1 MTQHRQNS
9 KDVPPPPLVAL
20 AGWVLP
26 GLGYWLLGQRTR
38 ALIIGI
44 TILWLWV
51 SGLAIGG
58 VRILEVPKYNN
69 QGQYIPARTKVA
81 VAAPRGSV
89 QQTRYRFEGS
99 TLLQEVGRK
108 PWSIAQIMTGPV
120 AIVSGGASV
129 WGAREDPSTGESRFP
144 VPHSRMWEIPVL
156 YTAVAGML
164 NLIAI
169 IDSAYRARH
178 MGEKR

>member
-1 MTQHRQNS
+1 MQNRRS
-9 KDVPPPPLVAL
+9 SRDVPPPPLVAL
-20 AGWVLP
+20 AGWLLP
-26 GLGYWLLGQRTR
+26 GAGYWLLGQRTR
-38 ALIIGI
+38 ASIIGI
-44 TILWLWV
+44 TILWLWI

-58 VRILEVPKYNN
+58 VRILEVPKYDNE
-69 QGQYIPARTKVA
+69 GRFIPARTRVA
-81 VAAPRGSV
+81 VTVPRGVV
-89 QQTRYRFEGS
+89 QETRYRYEGAN
-99 TLLQEVGRK
+99 LLQEVSRK

-129 WGAREDPSTGESRFP
+129 WASREDPQTGEARFAM
-144 VPHSRMWEIPVL
+144 PHSRMWEIPVL

>member
-1 MTQHRQNS
+1 MTQHRRSTN
-9 KDVPPPPLVAL
+9 DVPSPSLVAL
-20 AGWVLP
+20 VGWALP
-26 GLGYWLLGQRTR
+26 GAGYWLLGQRTR
-38 ALIIGI
+38 GVIIGV
-44 TILWLWV
+44 TILLLWV

-58 VRILEVPKYNN
+58 VRIIEVPKYDNE
-69 QGQYIPARTKVA
+69 GRFIPGRTLVP
-81 VAAPRGSV
+81 VTISRGSV
-89 QQTRYRFEGS
+89 QKQEYRVTGS
-99 TLLQEVGRK
+99 GLLQEIGRK

-129 WGAREDPSTGESRFP
+129 WGARPDPETGQARFP

-178 MGEKR
+178 MGGKQ